1 MLQAR
6 AAWRLLHGPDSSQEP
21 VAIMLPKLERR
32 ELPVNSPE
40 AKAAA
45 AAAAAAR
52 LERAE
57 AAAQAA
63 ALRAASL
70 AGASGLPYR
79 PPEGLTVDLSGVDVA
94 DLSELERQV
103 EVVRRAQEA
112 RQAAAAAAAAAA
124 QAAAGSGQLPPPAET
139 PPTVLPLVALFGEGY
154 QARGP
159 SAATPPKSWLLKAKD
174 LKAGLQG
181 KLVQTLW
188 PDEGQWW
195 PAVVL
200 HVSLADKSLTL
211 LYETGDEEEVQFPLM
226 VQAAEV
232 AWLLGPSGAATP
244 RAAVHSPSPNRTSPQ
259 QQQQGGTPPSSGRRQ
274 PSAGRPKSP
283 QHGSTA
289 SAPAAEPAPAAAQQ
303 AEQQVQHPRAASGEA
318 GLSGSLGEPA
328 GGPVQHGW
336 PPLGEAMDLDG
347 DVRGSS
353 PQLLGDSGPVGTSSE
368 GTGAL
373 LPPLSVGGA
382 HGFGS
387 STRLGGHR
395 GSELLLVDN
404 PAFGGLGM
412 LPSMHLDSPAEP
424 PQQQAVA
431 AEQERQKQED
441 EEEQQP
447 QQEEPPP
454 PQQEQTQQQQEQ
466 PQPVAAD
473 QQEELA
479 AAAEQEQRDPAQ
491 HSDGQQQEQLGEQQA
506 DGEGPDA
513 GSQQP
518 VERKEQHPEAQQQG
532 QATAAPPQPQP
543 EEHTAAPP
551 ELEHQAE
558 LQAAEQQLP
567 PQSQPSQQQPG
578 SQLGSEHAA
587 TTEQQAAEGR
597 TEAEHQPTPV
607 ESPALVPPLQ
617 QSVPPEQQTSTGPA
631 EPARCCADGQCS
643 KHGDTPCLPDAKAGK
658 EAEAAQA
665 AEDDPAGQVGS
676 DAPDSAGAEQADSPT
691 AAGQAA
697 AGVPAPAAEE
707 ETEAPQA
714 ATPPAAQQEA
724 PQPPAAA
731 APAAAVGE
739 AQEQPAQLSAV
750 ELAQQEDAVQE
761 AAGGPAGQS
770 PPLQQ
775 QAEEPDGQ
783 PPPPPAP
790 EEQPPPAP
798 PQEKPPS
805 PPADSQQGA
814 AEQPGPAPEQP
825 EPAAEQPGSPAEQ
838 PGPAGELAPAH
849 SDDSPAD
856 QLPPPLAAAAA
867 QPPEGFRLAS
877 AWELL
882 ELGEGAAGQPL
893 AVATLPS
900 GGWQL
905 ALVRQCSAAHGLL
918 QVQFEHEGML
928 LMAQEEGATFLLSV
942 PLNGSPPS

>member
-1 MLQAR
+1 M
-6 AAWRLLHGPDSSQEP
+6 
-21 VAIMLPKLERR
+21 
-32 ELPVNSPE
+32 
-40 AKAAA
+40 
-45 AAAAAAR
+45 
-52 LERAE
+52 
-57 AAAQAA
+57 
-63 ALRAASL
+63 
-70 AGASGLPYR
+70 
-79 PPEGLTVDLSGVDVA
+79 
-94 DLSELERQV
+94 
-103 EVVRRAQEA
+103 
-112 RQAAAAAAAAAA
+112 
-124 QAAAGSGQLPPPAET
+124 
-139 PPTVLPLVALFGEGY
+139 
-154 QARGP
+154 
-159 SAATPPKSWLLKAKD
+159 
-174 LKAGLQG
+174 
-181 KLVQTLW
+181 
-188 PDEGQWW
+188 
-195 PAVVL
+195 VL

-211 LYETGDEEEVQFPLM
+211 LYETGALLPVILLFFNAATGTSSGWSTFPECSLLAAMPCDLQVPHASPCACMTSQRRAATASPLLCLCPAGDEEEVQFPLM

-289 SAPAAEPAPAAAQQ
+289 SAPAAEPAPAAAYQ

-454 PQQEQTQQQQEQ
+454 QQQEQTQQQQEQ

-543 EEHTAAPP
+543 EEHTAAPA

-918 QVQFEHEGML
+918 QVCCASRWHCGCGCERAQNTGWCDGLCVQCASRYSHLHSPGTLHRLWTACAVNSLDEQIPHSTLPPSIVQVQFEHEGML